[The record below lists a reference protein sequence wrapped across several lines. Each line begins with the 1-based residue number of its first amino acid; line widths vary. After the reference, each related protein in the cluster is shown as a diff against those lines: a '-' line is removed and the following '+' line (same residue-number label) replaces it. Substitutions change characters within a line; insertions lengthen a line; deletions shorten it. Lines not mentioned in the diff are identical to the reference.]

1 MAAKKSTAKT
11 ASATPPRAPQTLVLD
26 GKQGEAMPQTK
37 ARAATKASINAVLV
51 VNAFQGNIMGKDVDI
66 GELVTE
72 MQTKFKEVNDGDL
85 STLEAMLV
93 GQATALQTMFTSLTI
108 KAANQ
113 EYLKN
118 YQSFM
123 VLALK
128 AQAQSRATISALVDL
143 KYPKQAATFVKQANI
158 SNGHQQV
165 NNGANPEQYAQAHT
179 HAGNFQSAPNKLLEA
194 EHGQRLDTGA
204 QGTTDRANQKLEAV
218 GAVHRAEVSG
228 GQGAGQSQRLEGR
241 PSGRVT
247 GADQDGQ

>member
-1 MAAKKSTAKT
+1 MVEKKSAAKP
-11 ASATPPRAPQTLVLD
+11 ATSKQPGKQAAPPPKDPQTLALD
-26 GKQGEAMPQTK
+26 GKQGDTMPVTK
-37 ARAATKASINAVLV
+37 AKAATKASINAVLV

-66 GELVTE
+66 GELMTE

-93 GQATALQTMFTSLTI
+93 GQATALQTMFTSLTM

-165 NNGANPEQYAQAHT
+165 NNGANPERSQAQAHAS
-179 HAGNFQSAPNKLLEA
+179 AGDFQTAPNKLLEA
-194 EHGQRLDTGA
+194 NHGQRLDIGA
-204 QGTTDRANQKLEAV
+204 QAKTGRANQRVATV
-218 GAVHRAEVSG
+218 G
-228 GQGAGQSQRLEGR
+228 
-241 PSGRVT
+241 
-247 GADQDGQ
+247 

>member
-1 MAAKKSTAKT
+1 MAERKTAAKPATSKQPGKQV
-11 ASATPPRAPQTLVLD
+11 TPPPKDPQTLTLD
-26 GKQGEAMPQTK
+26 AKQTETMPQTK

-66 GELVTE
+66 GELMTE

-93 GQATALQTMFTSLTI
+93 GQATALQTMFTSLTM

-158 SNGHQQV
+158 ANGPQQV
-165 NNGANPEQYAQAHT
+165 NNG
-179 HAGNFQSAPNKLLEA
+179 QSAAAAPSLAGDFQTEQNKLLEA
-194 EHGQRLDTGA
+194 DHGNYLDTRA
-204 QGTTDRANQKLEAV
+204 QGAASRVNQTVDAV
-218 GAVHRAEVSG
+218 G
-228 GQGAGQSQRLEGR
+228 
-241 PSGRVT
+241 
-247 GADQDGQ
+247 

>member
-1 MAAKKSTAKT
+1 MAAKKSSPKT
-11 ASATPPRAPQTLVLD
+11 APAAPPRAPQTLVLD

-66 GELVTE
+66 GELMTE

-93 GQATALQTMFTSLTI
+93 GQATALQTMFTSLTM

-165 NNGANPEQYAQAHT
+165 NNGAIPEQYAQAHAHT
-179 HAGNFQSAPNKLLEA
+179 GDIQTAPNKLLEA
-194 EHGQRLDTGA
+194 NHGQRLDIGA
-204 QGTTDRANQKLEAV
+204 QAAAGRANQRVEAV
-218 GAVHRAEVSG
+218 GAVH
-228 GQGAGQSQRLEGR
+228 GA
-241 PSGRVT
+241 
-247 GADQDGQ
+247 

>member
-1 MAAKKSTAKT
+1 MAEKKSAAKPATSKPGKQ
-11 ASATPPRAPQTLVLD
+11 ATPTRDPQTLPIE
-26 GKQGEAMPQTK
+26 GKQGNTMPVTK
-37 ARAATKASINAVLV
+37 ARAATKASINAVMV
-51 VNAFQGNIMGKDVDI
+51 VNAFQGNIMGKDVDL

-93 GQATALQTMFTSLTI
+93 GQATALQTMFTSLTM
-108 KAANQ
+108 KATNQ

-158 SNGHQQV
+158 AHGHQQV
-165 NNGANPEQYAQAHT
+165 NNGANSEHSAQAHT
-179 HAGNFQSAPNKLLEA
+179 GAGSFQNAPNKLLEA
-194 EHGQRLDTGA
+194 NHERLDIGA
-204 QGTTDRANQKLEAV
+204 QAAAGRANQRVETV
-218 GAVHRAEVSG
+218 GAVHRA
-228 GQGAGQSQRLEGR
+228 
-241 PSGRVT
+241 
-247 GADQDGQ
+247 

>member
-1 MAAKKSTAKT
+1 MAEKKSAAKPATSKSTGKQVA
-11 ASATPPRAPQTLVLD
+11 PPPKDPQTLLLD
-26 GKQGEAMPQTK
+26 RKQGDSMPIVK
-37 ARAATKASINAVLV
+37 ARAATKASLNAAMV

-66 GELVTE
+66 SELATD
-72 MQTKFKEVNDGDL
+72 MQTKFKEVSDGDL
-85 STLEAMLV
+85 STMEAMLV
-93 GQATALQTMFTSLTI
+93 GQATALQTMFTSLAM

-165 NNGANPEQYAQAHT
+165 NNGAIPEQYAQARAHT
-179 HAGNFQSAPNKLLEA
+179 EDSQTTPNKLLEA
-194 EHGQRLDTGA
+194 NHGQRLDIGA
-204 QGTTDRANQKLEAV
+204 QAAAGRANQRVEAV
-218 GAVHRAEVSG
+218 GAVHRA
-228 GQGAGQSQRLEGR
+228 
-241 PSGRVT
+241 
-247 GADQDGQ
+247 

>member
-1 MAAKKSTAKT
+1 MAEKKSAAKP
-11 ASATPPRAPQTLVLD
+11 ATSKPTGKQAAPPPKDPQTLTLD
-26 GKQGEAMPQTK
+26 AKQTETMPQTK

-66 GELVTE
+66 GELMTE

-93 GQATALQTMFTSLTI
+93 GQATALQTMFTSLTM

-165 NNGANPEQYAQAHT
+165 NNGANSEQYAQAHAS
-179 HAGNFQSAPNKLLEA
+179 AGDFQTAPNKLLEA
-194 EHGQRLDTGA
+194 NHGQRLDIGA
-204 QGTTDRANQKLEAV
+204 QAQTGRANQRVEAV
-218 GAVHRAEVSG
+218 GAVHRA
-228 GQGAGQSQRLEGR
+228 
-241 PSGRVT
+241 
-247 GADQDGQ
+247 